1 MKSLTSTFT
10 AVAAQHQIRFVAL
23 ILCAALSSAPAF
35 GKSENSDKKQL
46 TVAQLK
52 TIYLTCDRDAM
63 RGLLG
68 SPEMAACSMVYEELK
83 KRAFD
88 GDFEKLLAW
97 SQAQSSANGAAR

>member
-1 MKSLTSTFT
+1 MTSLTSTFT
-10 AVAAQHQIRFVAL
+10 AVAAQHQIRCVAL

-35 GKSENSDKKQL
+35 GKSESSDKKPL

-63 RGLLG
+63 RGILG
-68 SPEMAACSMVYEELK
+68 AAEMGACSMVYEELK

-88 GDFEKLLAW
+88 GDFEKLLVW
-97 SQAQSSANGAAR
+97 SQAQSGANSAAR

>member
-1 MKSLTSTFT
+1 MKSLTSRLT
-10 AVAAQHQIRFVAL
+10 AVATLPATRCVTL
-23 ILCAALSSAPAF
+23 ILCAALSTGPAF
-35 GKSENSDKKQL
+35 GKSESDNKRQL
-46 TVAQLK
+46 TVAELK

-63 RGLLG
+63 RGILG